1 MGFILFIPLNR
12 LKNLTKNMNMKIAFD
27 AKRFFHNTSGLGN
40 YSRDLVRILS
50 QYYPENEY
58 LLLNKNRSE
67 RGKDILERPDVRFV
81 ETSKG
86 NLSRQFKMGKDAQK
100 VGAQIFHGL
109 SGELPLKWGKE
120 PIKKIVTIH
129 DLIFMRYPQYYS
141 FFDRKIHLWKF
152 KKAAA
157 SADKIIAI
165 SEQTKRDIITYLKVP
180 ENKIE
185 VIYQGCH
192 QAFKEQQSD
201 KFIQLTKEKFN
212 LPKRF
217 ILNVGT
223 IEDRKNLLNIVKGI
237 SGTEIPLVVVGRK
250 TNYYKKVEAF
260 IRKNKI
266 EKQVLFLERVS
277 MDELAVIYK
286 LADIFV
292 YPSFF
297 EGFGIPVIEALFSK
311 TAVIT
316 SNVSCL
322 PEAGGEDSV
331 YVDPKSYEDIG
342 AKIKFLWENE
352 SERKRRAEKSFTF
365 VQKFNDEPI
374 AAQLMD
380 LYKKIL

>member
-1 MGFILFIPLNR
+1 
-12 LKNLTKNMNMKIAFD
+12 MKIAFD

-40 YSRDLVRILS
+40 YSRDLIRILS

-58 LLLNKNRSE
+58 LLLNKNSSE
-67 RGKDILERPDVRFV
+67 RGKDILERHNVRFV

-86 NLSRQFKMGKDAQK
+86 SMARQLKMGKDAQK
-100 VGAQIFHGL
+100 EGAQIFHGL

-152 KKAAA
+152 KKAAV

-180 ENKIE
+180 ESKIE

-192 QAFKEQQSD
+192 KAFKEQQSEEV
-201 KFIQLTKEKFN
+201 IQAVKEKFT
-212 LPKRF
+212 LPERY

-223 IEDRKNLLNIVKGI
+223 IEDRKNLLNIVRGI
-237 SGTEIPLVVVGRK
+237 QETEIPLVVVGKK
-250 TNYYKKVEAF
+250 TKYYKKVEAF
-260 IRKNKI
+260 IRKNKM
-266 EKQVLFLERVS
+266 EKQVLFLEGVS

-311 TAVIT
+311 TVTIT

-322 PEAGGEDSV
+322 PEAGGKDSV
-331 YVDPKSYEDIG
+331 YVDPGNYVDIS
-342 AKIKFLWENE
+342 AKIKFLWDND
-352 SERKRRAEKSFTF
+352 SERKRRAEKSFEF

-374 AAQLMD
+374 ASELMK